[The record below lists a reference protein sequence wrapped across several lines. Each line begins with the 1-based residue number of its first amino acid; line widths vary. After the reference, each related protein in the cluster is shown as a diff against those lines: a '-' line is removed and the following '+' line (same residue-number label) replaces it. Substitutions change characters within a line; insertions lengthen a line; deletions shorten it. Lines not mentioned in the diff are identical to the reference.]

1 MYIDYKEQI
10 NNPFFSLP
18 LVLGDTLRALTCSFQ
33 SGSQSTLPGQHSKL
47 TVVEQAIFKIF
58 VPIWG
63 GGRGPT
69 GICSMHMQVSTA
81 ARSRRECHCE
91 LPDMTAAN

>member
-63 GGRGPT
+63 GAGDPQVYVLC
-69 GICSMHMQVSTA
+69 ICKCPQRPEVGESVIVSY
-81 ARSRRECHCE
+81 
-91 LPDMTAAN
+91 LI